1 MSSVPEPQTVKTA
14 DRDEFENTF
23 HAPSSKKT
31 FSKPQASM
39 ILHKI
44 PLGSTALLHLLK
56 EPRHSCQIFV
66 GTSRTRTSRRRP
78 RPKRGSAKA
87 ALEQAARKQGEL
99 KPLMPLRSFCRPSRP
114 GNKRQA
120 DSPHFMFKGMP
131 TGWHWHGHIK
141 GV

>member
-78 RPKRGSAKA
+78 RPKRGSARA
-87 ALEQAARKQGEL
+87 ALEQAA
-99 KPLMPLRSFCRPSRP
+99 CRPAMEGP
-114 GNKRQA
+114 GSEAKSVA
-120 DSPHFMFKGMP
+120 S
-131 TGWHWHGHIK
+131 
-141 GV
+141 